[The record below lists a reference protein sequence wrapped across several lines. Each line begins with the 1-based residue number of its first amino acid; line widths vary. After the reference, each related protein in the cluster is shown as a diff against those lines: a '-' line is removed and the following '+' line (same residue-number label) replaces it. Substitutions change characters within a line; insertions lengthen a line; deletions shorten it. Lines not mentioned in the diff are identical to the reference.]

1 MKILITG
8 ATGFIGQN
16 LLPQLCSVCPDV
28 EVLTLNRSVEK
39 AELLFPQDRFTNFVH
54 TSADNWD
61 MVRAFNPNIVIH
73 LAALSTADNDI
84 RIIDSLIASNITYG
98 VQLLSVLSN
107 CPSLK
112 LFVNTGSF
120 AEYRLGVQQFDS
132 AYLYSATKTA
142 FRTFLNYYAGL
153 YAFKYITAVPYTVY
167 GGNPTVKR
175 LMYYII
181 ESLDAPAAIEMTGG
195 EQILDFIQVD
205 DISRFLIYVIQ
216 NHCSFCML
224 EKNGED
230 FHLGTGRGTT
240 VREVAKIIESVSKR
254 RCNINW
260 GARAYRDRDTMYAV
274 APIAKNIELIQ
285 WKAQIELKVG
295 IERYL
300 NKQ

>member
-107 CPSLK
+107 CS
-112 LFVNTGSF
+112 
-120 AEYRLGVQQFDS
+120 
-132 AYLYSATKTA
+132 
-142 FRTFLNYYAGL
+142 
-153 YAFKYITAVPYTVY
+153 
-167 GGNPTVKR
+167 
-175 LMYYII
+175 
-181 ESLDAPAAIEMTGG
+181 
-195 EQILDFIQVD
+195 
-205 DISRFLIYVIQ
+205 
-216 NHCSFCML
+216 
-224 EKNGED
+224 
-230 FHLGTGRGTT
+230 
-240 VREVAKIIESVSKR
+240 
-254 RCNINW
+254 
-260 GARAYRDRDTMYAV
+260 
-274 APIAKNIELIQ
+274 
-285 WKAQIELKVG
+285 
-295 IERYL
+295 
-300 NKQ
+300 